1 MKTENLSI
9 KIFADGAN
17 LASLEKLKNES
28 YISGFTSNPSLM
40 RQAGVE
46 DFLGFCIA
54 ASEAVYPK
62 PISVEVIADDFQE
75 MAQQARLLGG
85 LGENV
90 FVKIPITNT
99 KGESSG
105 ALIKALSADG
115 IKLNITAVM
124 TDGQFNRA
132 LESLVG
138 ASPAVISVFA
148 GRIADTGV
156 DPTPLM
162 LRYASLISDEESVE
176 LLWASTR
183 EILNVVQAQTSNCD
197 IITVPNNLLSKL
209 SMFGL
214 SLDELSLDTVK
225 MFQSDAMA
233 SRYTLPQLN

>member
-99 KGESSG
+99 KKESSG
-105 ALIKALSADG
+105 PLIKSLSSDG

-124 TDGQFNRA
+124 TDDQFNIA
-132 LESLVG
+132 MESLVG
-138 ASPAVISVFA
+138 KSPSVISVFA

-156 DPTPLM
+156 DPVPIM
-162 LRYASLISDEESVE
+162 SRYANLISSAESIE

-183 EILNVVQAQTSNCD
+183 EVLNVVQAEMSNCN

-225 MFQSDAMA
+225 MFQRDALE
-233 SRYTLPQLN
+233 SSYVINF